1 MQIFNNSAQSEM
13 KKRMIFNYLE
23 QLRPKIEEEKANLF
37 LAKGPRQKSEQ
48 ICECVE
54 TSARRTPAVVTN
66 FIGRGVSFCMPQERE
81 MCTAGEWRLV
91 LLHSVISA
99 CILLG
104 AGGPSSTPVHTW
116 LILISCNNLY
126 KGKCCLVS

>member
-37 LAKGPRQKSEQ
+37 LAKGPWQKSEQ

-66 FIGRGVSFCMPQERE
+66 FIGRGVSFCMPQERDVYRGRVASGAAAL
-81 MCTAGEWRLV
+81 CYQCV
-91 LLHSVISA
+91 YP
-99 CILLG
+99 LG
-104 AGGPSSTPVHTW
+104 CRRTQQHTCSY
-116 LILISCNNLY
+116 LANPYQL
-126 KGKCCLVS
+126 